1 MNTNN
6 GLPSG
11 WTVMQQPKWKPYAL
25 QSLIDT
31 KPYPTALAKLQKQK
45 EDCGYTDKWY
55 QDELRKMNK
64 EWRNKVQSA
73 IEENSRY
80 IDEQRAEIAKVRATN
95 FEHRYTEC
103 DYADLQFMQN
113 LIKTRIAAEG
123 QNNGVLIGRIVDD
136 YINTQVG
143 ARAIMFLSGDSEVG
157 KLLQDY
163 YPRSAQN
170 AKSAA
175 ELQFE
180 KDKAAELD
188 RLESALIPFLQANI
202 IGGGMLK
209 AAEERVTADIVKQG
223 DELYFSDE
231 ADEDEKGKE
240 KGYVYRPL

>member
-31 KPYPTALAKLQKQK
+31 NPYPTALAKLQKQK

-95 FEHRYTEC
+95 FEHRYTER

-143 ARAIMFLSGDSEVG
+143 ARASCCKTTIRERRRM
-157 KLLQDY
+157 
-163 YPRSAQN
+163 RSRRQSCSLKRIRRQN
-170 AKSAA
+170 WIDWKAHLFHSYRQISLAA
-175 ELQFE
+175 EC
-180 KDKAAELD
+180 
-188 RLESALIPFLQANI
+188 
-202 IGGGMLK
+202 
-209 AAEERVTADIVKQG
+209 
-223 DELYFSDE
+223 
-231 ADEDEKGKE
+231 
-240 KGYVYRPL
+240 

>member
-31 KPYPTALAKLQKQK
+31 NPYPTALAKLQKQK

-95 FEHRYTEC
+95 FEHRYTER

-123 QNNGVLIGRIVDD
+123 QNNGVLSQRGMIYRKMAHLPPLIVMTKQ
-136 YINTQVG
+136 NTQYLTRKETRY
-143 ARAIMFLSGDSEVG
+143 ASSMLIIKKNAQYTNMSIRTMFQKKKKAIFKTPLYESEASFTMSLKQTVPCIS
-157 KLLQDY
+157 KNQSNLN
-163 YPRSAQN
+163 RVN
-170 AKSAA
+170 
-175 ELQFE
+175 
-180 KDKAAELD
+180 
-188 RLESALIPFLQANI
+188 LEP
-202 IGGGMLK
+202 K
-209 AAEERVTADIVKQG
+209 
-223 DELYFSDE
+223 Y
-231 ADEDEKGKE
+231 
-240 KGYVYRPL
+240 

>member
-31 KPYPTALAKLQKQK
+31 NPYPAALAKLQKQK

-95 FEHRYTEC
+95 FEHRY
-103 DYADLQFMQN
+103 
-113 LIKTRIAAEG
+113 
-123 QNNGVLIGRIVDD
+123 GV
-136 YINTQVG
+136 
-143 ARAIMFLSGDSEVG
+143 
-157 KLLQDY
+157 
-163 YPRSAQN
+163 
-170 AKSAA
+170 
-175 ELQFE
+175 
-180 KDKAAELD
+180 
-188 RLESALIPFLQANI
+188 
-202 IGGGMLK
+202 
-209 AAEERVTADIVKQG
+209 
-223 DELYFSDE
+223 
-231 ADEDEKGKE
+231 
-240 KGYVYRPL
+240 

>member
-11 WTVMQQPKWKPYAL
+11 WTVMQRAKWQPRTL
-25 QSLIDT
+25 QALIDT
-31 KPYPTALAKLQKQK
+31 KPYPAALAKLQKQK

-55 QDELRKMNK
+55 QDELRKLNR

-73 IEENSRY
+73 IEENTRY
-80 IDEQRAEIAKVRATN
+80 IDEQRAELEKVRNTS
-95 FEHRYTEC
+95 FEHRYTER

-123 QNNGVLIGRIVDD
+123 QNNDVLIGRIVDD

-163 YPRSAQN
+163 YPRAAQN

-175 ELQFE
+175 ELKLE

-188 RLESALIPFLQANI
+188 RLDSALIPFLQANI
-202 IGGGMLK
+202 IGGGLLK
-209 AAEERVTADIVKQG
+209 AAEERVTADVAKQG
-223 DELYFSDE
+223 DELYFSGETDE
-231 ADEDEKGKE
+231 GAKGKE
-240 KGYVYRPL
+240 NGYVYRPL

>member
-1 MNTNN
+1 M
-6 GLPSG
+6 
-11 WTVMQQPKWKPYAL
+11 
-25 QSLIDT
+25 
-31 KPYPTALAKLQKQK
+31 
-45 EDCGYTDKWY
+45 
-55 QDELRKMNK
+55 
-64 EWRNKVQSA
+64 QSA
-73 IEENSRY
+73 IEENTRY
-80 IDEQRAEIAKVRATN
+80 IDKQRAEIAKIRATN
-95 FEHRYTEC
+95 FEHRYTER
-103 DYADLQFMQN
+103 DYADLQFIQN
-113 LIKTRIAAEG
+113 LIKTRMVAEG
-123 QNNGVLIGRIVDD
+123 QNNEVLIGRIADD

-163 YPRSAQN
+163 YPRAAQN